1 MHAVVEMCVFYYCA
15 VNWRNKVDIYSDR
28 HNAQM
33 LFNTYEDR
41 AIVAEY
47 IRKSGRNVHC
57 RGRGTISSWNHAV
70 TPRQYRTERTCV
82 EQKDQSDCRLR
93 RLTVTTVTVE

>member
-70 TPRQYRTERTCV
+70 TLVSTERKEHV
-82 EQKDQSDCRLR
+82 WNR
-93 RLTVTTVTVE
+93 RISQTVD